1 MATPDATMKE
11 LLGPERPDAAKVRE
25 FLDRLD
31 HTGRMTAV
39 TSLQGTSLQAKLYDM
54 AKSAP
59 PVTLAELVPA
69 DLPALRE
76 VIWHGKNSLPMFTL
90 FQKRFCRPRGAQG
103 EQELWGYNHQ
113 AMGWVTGPGY
123 FVCHQDGPVPAA
135 IDYRV
140 VPPEAPP
147 GWPEVKRND
156 QGLSRFVYANMV
168 DYLRRVSAHVLIGR
182 AHRGGKELPNYFLL
196 CREPGSAAA

>member
-76 VIWHGKNSLPMFTL
+76 VIWHGKNSLPVFTH
-90 FQKRFCRPRGAQG
+90 FQKRFCRPKGDRGQ
-103 EQELWGYNHQ
+103 QELWGYNHQ
-113 AMGWVTGPGY
+113 TMAWATGPGY
-123 FVCHQDGPVPAA
+123 FVCHQDGSYPAA

-156 QGLSRFVYANMV
+156 QGLSRLVYNGMV
-168 DYLRRVSAHVLIGR
+168 DYLRRVSTHVLIGR
-182 AHRGGKELPNYFLL
+182 AHKGGKEMPNYFLL
-196 CREPGSAAA
+196 CREPA